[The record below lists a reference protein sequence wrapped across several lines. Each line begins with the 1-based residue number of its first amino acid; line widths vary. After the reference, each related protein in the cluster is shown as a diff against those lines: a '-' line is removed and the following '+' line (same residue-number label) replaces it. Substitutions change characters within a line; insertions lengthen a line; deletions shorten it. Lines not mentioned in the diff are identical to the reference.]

1 MIIFSHLG
9 QLPIFQ
15 EANSIELARE
25 YLVTDRVRRFLI
37 SDLVIKEKKR
47 SECVF
52 AEVYF
57 VFAGAF
63 FFAAFF
69 LATDIASGFYL
80 WQ

>member
-1 MIIFSHLG
+1 M
-9 QLPIFQ
+9 
-15 EANSIELARE
+15 
-25 YLVTDRVRRFLI
+25 VTDRVRRFLI